1 MSAMREQMNA
11 SRNVSTPMDRMHVPV
26 ELDTDSFQMGTTALV
41 IKPEYIITHVYHNC
55 DSSNARH

>member
-1 MSAMREQMNA
+1 MNVN
-11 SRNVSTPMDRMHVPV
+11 RNVSTPMDRMHVPV

-55 DSSNARH
+55 GSLNARH